1 MAPAWGLSS
10 SKGVQMRGMAKDL
23 RNRTQHRGNVSKAV
37 TAYVQ
42 GECVG
47 IRPPIV
53 KANNQLEALKV
64 MSKVVADTGEL
75 QLIERYRPIDATTN
89 PTLIYKAVQNPEY
102 EHFLQ
107 HAIDQEGR
115 KAPVS
120 AIADGLAVA
129 IGSQIL
135 RIVPGRV
142 STEVDA
148 RLSFDTIA
156 TADKAL
162 HLLDLYS
169 KAGFDP
175 SRIYIKIAATWEGIR
190 ACERLQKEGIDCNM
204 TLLFS
209 FAQAAACA
217 DAGAA
222 LISPFVGRI
231 LDWHKKNKGRDYT
244 AEEDPGVLSVKRI
257 YNYYKQYGYRTT
269 VMAASFRTVD
279 EVRALAG
286 IDAITISPA
295 ILEQLENSTE
305 DLPYQ
310 LWSDMGGCIDPL
322 IDMGSH
328 AHNVFEQVHGG
339 DAMAVE
345 KLAEGVEGF
354 SEDAVKLEAL
364 LIEKLGK

>member
-1 MAPAWGLSS
+1 
-10 SKGVQMRGMAKDL
+10 VQA
-23 RNRTQHRGNVSKAV
+23 A
-37 TAYVQ
+37 
-42 GECVG
+42 
-47 IRPPIV
+47 
-53 KANNQLEALKV
+53 NQLEALKV

-89 PTLIYKAVQNPEY
+89 PTLIYKAVQNPDY

-115 KAPVS
+115 NASVS
-120 AIADGLAVA
+120 AIADCLAVA

-135 RIVPGRV
+135 QIVPGRV

-148 RLSFDTIA
+148 RLSYDTVA
-156 TADKAL
+156 TVDKAL
-162 HLLDLYS
+162 HLIDLYS
-169 KAGFDP
+169 KAGYDP
-175 SRIYIKIAATWEGIR
+175 SRIYIKIASTWEGIR
-190 ACERLQKEGIDCNM
+190 ACERLQKQGIDCNM

-231 LDWHKKNKGRDYT
+231 LDWYKKNKGRDYT
-244 AEEDPGVLSVKRI
+244 ADEDPGVLSVKRI
-257 YNYYKQYGYRTT
+257 YSYYKQYGYRTT

-286 IDAITISPA
+286 CDAITISPA
-295 ILEQLENSTE
+295 ILQQLETSTE

-310 LWSDMGGCIDPL
+310 LWFNMGGCIDPL
-322 IDMGSH
+322 IDLGSN
-328 AHNVFEQVHGG
+328 ARNVFEQVHYG

-345 KLAEGVEGF
+345 KLREGVDGF
-354 SEDAVKLEAL
+354 TGDIVKLEAML
-364 LIEKLGK
+364 TEKLGK